1 MRALFFILFLVSF
14 LAQSQDLKTIRTQ
27 YPKAVESAEI
37 TAKLDGELAN
47 INPSNKPVLIAY
59 KGAVLT
65 LQAKFAQKNSDKK
78 EFFKQGV
85 SLIESAVS
93 AESSNIE
100 LRYIRLSVQENAP
113 KFLGYHKNIEEDKK
127 FILKHAGS
135 ISSAELKEIVKD
147 FVMKSENFEQNEK
160 IQFN

>member
-47 INPSNKPVLIAY
+47 INSSNKPVLIAY

-135 ISSAELKEIVKD
+135 ISSAELEEIVKD